1 MISPDDHDRIVAHEM
16 GVFEANEARNA
27 AISLA
32 MDEARAL
39 DFTQVMQ
46 ESEDVHGRRLA
57 RLEVL
62 RPHFYEDPE
71 MDDLID
77 ALNESH
83 EAKLALRIVQAGIQ
97 PFLSGNQSPS
107 RADLTRIVE
116 AVDWVT
122 KTDGITAVLARQIN
136 LRRAVES
143 QRELRRAV
151 PRTVVSTS
159 LLLGGIVLARKA
171 ALSLADQEVK
181 DVANSVYGQILFGLG
196 MVGLSSWYVKRHGIS
211 MRVDEEIAAGREFIE
226 IVDDSLCQQHR
237 TVIEYYI
244 TTMKPQKQK
253 KVLNLLGHFKFGK

>member
-1 MISPDDHDRIVAHEM
+1 MVSPDDHDRIVAHEM

-83 EAKLALRIVQAGIQ
+83 DAKQALRIVQAGIQ
-97 PFLSGNQSPS
+97 PLLSGNQSPS

-116 AVDWVT
+116 AVDWIT
-122 KTDGITAVLARQIN
+122 KTDQITAKLASQIN
-136 LRRAVES
+136 LRRAVEL
-143 QRELRRAV
+143 EKEFRRAV
-151 PRTVVSTS
+151 RRTVASMT
-159 LLLGGIVLARKA
+159 LTLGGIVLARNT
-171 ALSLADQEVK
+171 ALSLADRK
-181 DVANSVYGQILFGLG
+181 
-196 MVGLSSWYVKRHGIS
+196 
-211 MRVDEEIAAGREFIE
+211 
-226 IVDDSLCQQHR
+226 
-237 TVIEYYI
+237 
-244 TTMKPQKQK
+244 
-253 KVLNLLGHFKFGK
+253 